1 MERIEEAEVLESQP
15 GAYRRKLSLESPQRR
30 LSPQPPYRGSSP
42 SRPGRQRKMSFPS
55 SSPSLS
61 SYQLSLHE
69 LPDAAKRYRRFSNVS
84 DAVSRKLSTTLG
96 WRTVSVQEVVTQAK
110 SLCGQHNLTVLSRGR
125 VD

>member
-15 GAYRRKLSLESPQRR
+15 TTYRRKLSLESPQRR

-42 SRPGRQRKMSFPS
+42 LLPARQRKMSFPS

-61 SYQLSLHE
+61 SYQLSLHDI
-69 LPDAAKRYRRFSNVS
+69 PDAAKRYRRFSNVS

-96 WRTVSVQEVVTQAK
+96 WRTVSVQEFVWPTYPGLAQET
-110 SLCGQHNLTVLSRGR
+110 LPLHP
-125 VD
+125 